1 MQFKGTSY
9 INRGLWRTHIKKIM
23 SVVKHQSQMVH
34 YQLVFQV
41 DLEVVLVLELAIKT
55 PQISPTLS
63 MEIQG
68 KLGYF
73 IANKT

>member
-1 MQFKGTSY
+1 
-9 INRGLWRTHIKKIM
+9 M